1 VHRLTNGI
9 VELDVSTEVGP
20 RILRYA
26 FSGDANVLAD
36 VEHLSTPTPWGDW
49 KPRGGHRLWVAPEH
63 MPGSYAPDDAPVG
76 IQDAGPLAARL
87 CQDTDRSG
95 IQKILGLRLAADSS
109 TVVVEH
115 TIVNHVPWPIRVA
128 PWAITIVAPGAVA
141 LPQPAFRPHPDAL
154 LPEQTLV
161 QWAYTDLS
169 DPRWTFGRELIV
181 LTPDAARPEPQ
192 KIGVGST
199 AGWCALIRGGTIFM
213 KRTSP
218 DPSAE
223 YPDRGSTIEIFTAGD
238 YLELETL
245 GPLRLLAPGASATH
259 VERWDLFAGVDLGNT
274 EASRAAVLRALA
286 RTA

>member
-1 VHRLTNGI
+1 MGSGSEAVP
-9 VELDVSTEVGP
+9 VPVSQTRGFW
-20 RILRYA
+20 ILMGYA
-26 FSGDANVLAD
+26 LVLG
-36 VEHLSTPTPWGDW
+36 VL
-49 KPRGGHRLWVAPEH
+49 
-63 MPGSYAPDDAPVG
+63 
-76 IQDAGPLAARL
+76 
-87 CQDTDRSG
+87 
-95 IQKILGLRLAADSS
+95 
-109 TVVVEH
+109 
-115 TIVNHVPWPIRVA
+115 
-128 PWAITIVAPGAVA
+128 GAVA
-141 LPQPAFRPHPDAL
+141 G
-154 LPEQTLV
+154 LV
-161 QWAYTDLS
+161 FLGVTGGGNNWYDLS

-245 GPLRLLAPGASATH
+245 GPLRLLAPGGSATH